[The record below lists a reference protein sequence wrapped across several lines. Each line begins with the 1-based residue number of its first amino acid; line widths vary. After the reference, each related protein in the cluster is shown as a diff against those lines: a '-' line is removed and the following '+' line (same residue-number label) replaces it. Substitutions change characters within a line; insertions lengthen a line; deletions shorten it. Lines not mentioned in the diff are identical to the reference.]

1 MSSGASIDSK
11 ASPRPPSGQ
20 TSSDNF
26 VVGAFVMIRR
36 LSVHINTSPGLGI
49 ESASLY
55 GQIEVHSIKTS
66 RLTQVLNRNQLVIAT
81 VT

>member
-11 ASPRPPSGQ
+11 VSPRPPSGQ

-36 LSVHINTSPGLGI
+36 LSVHTSRGLGI